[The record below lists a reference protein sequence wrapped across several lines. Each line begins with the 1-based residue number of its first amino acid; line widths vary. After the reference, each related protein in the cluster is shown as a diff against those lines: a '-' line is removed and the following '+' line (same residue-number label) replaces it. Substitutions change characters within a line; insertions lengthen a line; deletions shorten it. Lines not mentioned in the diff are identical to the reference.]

1 MGRWRARAGLVA
13 LFAVALFLEVAKR
26 RMVGGTGD
34 PVRAVAATPSL
45 TGSIAQ
51 GSATAG
57 VESRAATAP
66 PPPGSPA
73 APPPGSPPSP
83 VASSSS
89 SSTDGGASAPRE
101 CGAVARLELGG
112 EVVDNGWGS
121 LPSNLARTP
130 AECCAKCRAH
140 PECNAW
146 VHCGEEDACDGKRR
160 QCWLKRQDGG
170 GTSVMASG
178 EDVPWTSGLFSDR
191 KRMQRERRGDAAHQ
205 AAPNAQTTNA
215 RANARSP
222 PLGSSATPDDSS
234 FRALDVLAGDST
246 PPARTRECG
255 DPAIDGYAHVVPEC
269 FDASA
274 TNREFDRSAAARER
288 NVAWF
293 EPHASYD
300 GLAVAWGIGNVKQTA
315 RECAEACRAHVPPG
329 KARGGPFGDLP
340 CNAWVWC
347 PIELERC
354 FEPDAH
360 THRGGDCW
368 LKFTETPEAPQ
379 LNQRGRNDDRR
390 MAKDGVSYRKRHGDA
405 PEEAHWWSGVM
416 LPPGWTPSNGTYGP
430 RATW

>member
-1 MGRWRARAGLVA
+1 
-13 LFAVALFLEVAKR
+13 
-26 RMVGGTGD
+26 
-34 PVRAVAATPSL
+34 
-45 TGSIAQ
+45 
-51 GSATAG
+51 
-57 VESRAATAP
+57 
-66 PPPGSPA
+66 
-73 APPPGSPPSP
+73 
-83 VASSSS
+83 
-89 SSTDGGASAPRE
+89 
-101 CGAVARLELGG
+101 
-112 EVVDNGWGS
+112 
-121 LPSNLARTP
+121 
-130 AECCAKCRAH
+130 
-140 PECNAW
+140 
-146 VHCGEEDACDGKRR
+146 
-160 QCWLKRQDGG
+160 
-170 GTSVMASG
+170 
-178 EDVPWTSGLFSDR
+178 
-191 KRMQRERRGDAAHQ
+191 
-205 AAPNAQTTNA
+205 
-215 RANARSP
+215 
-222 PLGSSATPDDSS
+222 
-234 FRALDVLAGDST
+234 LDVLAGDST

>member
-1 MGRWRARAGLVA
+1 MSDTFRG
-13 LFAVALFLEVAKR
+13 
-26 RMVGGTGD
+26 
-34 PVRAVAATPSL
+34 
-45 TGSIAQ
+45 
-51 GSATAG
+51 
-57 VESRAATAP
+57 
-66 PPPGSPA
+66 
-73 APPPGSPPSP
+73 
-83 VASSSS
+83 
-89 SSTDGGASAPRE
+89 
-101 CGAVARLELGG
+101 
-112 EVVDNGWGS
+112 
-121 LPSNLARTP
+121 
-130 AECCAKCRAH
+130 
-140 PECNAW
+140 
-146 VHCGEEDACDGKRR
+146 
-160 QCWLKRQDGG
+160 
-170 GTSVMASG
+170 
-178 EDVPWTSGLFSDR
+178 FS
-191 KRMQRERRGDAAHQ
+191 
-205 AAPNAQTTNA
+205 
-215 RANARSP
+215 
-222 PLGSSATPDDSS
+222 
-234 FRALDVLAGDST
+234 
-246 PPARTRECG
+246 
-255 DPAIDGYAHVVPEC
+255 
-269 FDASA
+269 
-274 TNREFDRSAAARER
+274 RER

>member
-1 MGRWRARAGLVA
+1 MDLGAVLRPEANATRTTRAR
-13 LFAVALFLEVAKR
+13 
-26 RMVGGTGD
+26 
-34 PVRAVAATPSL
+34 
-45 TGSIAQ
+45 
-51 GSATAG
+51 
-57 VESRAATAP
+57 
-66 PPPGSPA
+66 
-73 APPPGSPPSP
+73 
-83 VASSSS
+83 
-89 SSTDGGASAPRE
+89 GASGGSERSDDERSGERSLAS
-101 CGAVARLELGG
+101 ARL
-112 EVVDNGWGS
+112 V
-121 LPSNLARTP
+121 
-130 AECCAKCRAH
+130 
-140 PECNAW
+140 
-146 VHCGEEDACDGKRR
+146 
-160 QCWLKRQDGG
+160 
-170 GTSVMASG
+170 
-178 EDVPWTSGLFSDR
+178 
-191 KRMQRERRGDAAHQ
+191 
-205 AAPNAQTTNA
+205 
-215 RANARSP
+215 
-222 PLGSSATPDDSS
+222 
-234 FRALDVLAGDST
+234 GDSGRLFVPRVGRARRRLD